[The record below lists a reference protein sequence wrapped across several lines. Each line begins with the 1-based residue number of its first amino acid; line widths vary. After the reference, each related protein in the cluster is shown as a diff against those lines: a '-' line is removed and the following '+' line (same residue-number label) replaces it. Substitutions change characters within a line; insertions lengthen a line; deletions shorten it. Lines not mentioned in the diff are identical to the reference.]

1 MAEETLKLVRMR
13 DAFGSQAPRRVALF
27 TGAYNHIAD
36 GVSRTLNRLV
46 SYLGRHDTDV
56 LVFAPT
62 VDDPPVDHS
71 GTLIPIPSVPFPGRP
86 EYRISLGLPRSA
98 RRTLAAFR
106 PNLIHIA
113 TPDFLGYR
121 ALQLA
126 ERWNIPAV
134 ASYHTHFSSYLKYY
148 GYQVLE
154 DAMWKYLAGFYG
166 RCRHVYVP
174 SASMEE
180 VLRSHGIGDG
190 LRLWTRGVDTNLF
203 DPSRRSYEWRR
214 SIGVSDEEVLVTFV
228 GRLVWEKGLRVFVEV
243 VEGLRERGIPH
254 RSMIVGAG
262 PAFGE
267 LVEKLP
273 ETIFTGYL
281 EGSSLARAYASSDV
295 FLFPSDT
302 ETFGNVTLEA
312 MASGLP
318 AVCADA
324 TGSRTLVEHGE
335 SGLLVPPGNA
345 RAFQEAGVH
354 LLEDARL
361 RRQMGSRALQRA
373 YKYDW
378 DAVLKKMVNY
388 YDEVLSVEKV
398 ASGDGFARASAFLR
412 EDSSTPYLVN

>member
-1 MAEETLKLVRMR
+1 
-13 DAFGSQAPRRVALF
+13 G
-27 TGAYNHIAD
+27 
-36 GVSRTLNRLV
+36 
-46 SYLGRHDTDV
+46 
-56 LVFAPT
+56 
-62 VDDPPVDHS
+62 
-71 GTLIPIPSVPFPGRP
+71 
-86 EYRISLGLPRSA
+86 
-98 RRTLAAFR
+98 
-106 PNLIHIA
+106 
-113 TPDFLGYR
+113 
-121 ALQLA
+121 
-126 ERWNIPAV
+126 
-134 ASYHTHFSSYLKYY
+134 
-148 GYQVLE
+148 
-154 DAMWKYLAGFYG
+154 
-166 RCRHVYVP
+166 
-174 SASMEE
+174 
-180 VLRSHGIGDG
+180 
-190 LRLWTRGVDTNLF
+190 
-203 DPSRRSYEWRR
+203 
-214 SIGVSDEEVLVTFV
+214 
-228 GRLVWEKGLRVFVEV
+228 
-243 VEGLRERGIPH
+243 
-254 RSMIVGAG
+254 
-262 PAFGE
+262 
-267 LVEKLP
+267 
-273 ETIFTGYL
+273 TIFTSYL

-345 RAFQEAGVH
+345 RAFQEAVVH